1 MGYTTNHKGHKIVHE
16 KANLFRGEIKCKKSN
31 INMNTEWIEFIK
43 KCSLL
48 LKFSKVIKNEL
59 LNLVSCET

>member
-31 INMNTEWIEFIK
+31 INMNAEWSEFIK
-43 KCSLL
+43 GALFYSNA
-48 LKFSKVIKNEL
+48 SKLSKMNF
-59 LNLVSCET
+59 